1 VIGILVG
8 SKGRGSNM
16 EAIIRAFPDQV
27 GAVIGTRAD
36 CPAIDR
42 AQQLGIPVRI
52 NEAPERELAGIS
64 LLCLAG
70 YLRLLAPEALDGR
83 TVINIHPSL
92 LPKFGGP
99 GMYGTR
105 VHAAVL
111 AAGETESGCTVHR
124 VTEVYDEG
132 EIIWQERVPVLKD
145 DTVESLAARVLVA
158 EHRAYPE
165 AIRLASIRLVQE
177 GLLGKP

>member
-27 GAVIGTRAD
+27 GAVIGTRPD
-36 CPAIDR
+36 CPAIQR
-42 AQQLGIPVRI
+42 AIELGVPVRI
-52 NEAPERELAGIS
+52 NETPELELDGIS

-70 YLRLLAPEALDGR
+70 YLRLLGTEALSGR

-92 LPKFGGP
+92 LPKYGGP
-99 GMYGTR
+99 GMYGSR

-111 AAGETESGCTVHR
+111 ASGETESGCTVHR

-132 EIIWQERVPVLKD
+132 EIICQERVPVLRD
-145 DTVESLAARVLVA
+145 DNVDSLAARVLVA
-158 EHRAYPE
+158 EHRAYPV
-165 AIRLASIRLVQE
+165 AIRRVQE
-177 GLLGKP
+177 GLVGKA